1 MPNEDPQKGLNR
13 TMVPSEEKLE
23 MMKDFLDCRLEPHES
38 YFLAKNVREMVF
50 KKPRELRRLSRM
62 RVVTK
67 KQLNS
72 GLMRRVVKAC
82 KETNLR
88 VLKTIRFVK
97 YIYGDSELREPTLL
111 WSKETVMSYHAI

>member
-1 MPNEDPQKGLNR
+1 MHTFYRVPNEDPQRDLNR
-13 TMVPSEEKLE
+13 NVVPSEEKVK
-23 MMKDFLDCRLEPHES
+23 MIKDFLDCRLEPHES
-38 YFLAKNVREMVF
+38 YFLAKNVREMVL

-72 GLMRRVVKAC
+72 GLMKRAVKAC

-88 VLKTIRFVK
+88 VLKTIRLVENMFFMV
-97 YIYGDSELREPTLL
+97 
-111 WSKETVMSYHAI
+111 A